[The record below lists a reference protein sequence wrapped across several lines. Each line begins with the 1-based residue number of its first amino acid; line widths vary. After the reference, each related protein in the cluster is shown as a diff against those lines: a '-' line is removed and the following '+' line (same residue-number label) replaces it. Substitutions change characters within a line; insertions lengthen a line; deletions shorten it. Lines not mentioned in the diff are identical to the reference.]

1 MAPSKQKT
9 SKPLLGAHFS
19 IAKGLDQAIYTAH
32 GYGCPTLQ
40 IFTKN
45 SSSWK
50 EKTLSRTDIATFREA
65 RQNTG
70 MGAIASHTSYLI
82 NLAAKEKKKRRQSR
96 NALFNEMIRCMEIDI
111 DFVVLHPG
119 SHMGLGDAKGMAAI
133 AEGINRVFEKLPASG
148 TRLLLETTAG
158 QGTGVGHTFE
168 QLATILD
175 NVEREESMGICLDTC
190 HIFAAGYDIR
200 TKAAYQKTFRQ
211 FSDIIGFDKLF
222 LIHVNDSKKEF
233 ASRVDRHEH
242 IGNGYIGARGF
253 ELLMQDGRFDRVPKI
268 LETPKIVAGKDWDK
282 VNLGRL
288 RRMANP

>member
-1 MAPSKQKT
+1 MTSSKQQPK
-9 SKPLLGAHFS
+9 KPLLGAHFS

-32 GYGCPTLQ
+32 HYGCPTLQ

-50 EKTLSRTDIATFREA
+50 EKTLSRTDINTFREA

-70 MGAIASHTSYLI
+70 MGPIASHTSYLI
-82 NLAAKEKKKRRQSR
+82 NLAAKEKKKRQQSR
-96 NALFNEMIRCMEIDI
+96 SALYNELIRCMEIDI

-119 SHMGLGDAKGMAAI
+119 SHMGLGEAHGMEAI
-133 AEGINRVFEKLPASG
+133 AEGINRVFEKLPTTG

-175 NVEREESMGICLDTC
+175 KIERRESTGICLDTC

-200 TKAAYQKTFRQ
+200 SKATYQQTFRK

-222 LIHVNDSKKEF
+222 LIHVNDSKREF
-233 ASRVDRHEH
+233 GSRVDRHEH
-242 IGNGYIGARGF
+242 IGNGHIGAKGF
-253 ELLMQDGRFDRVPKI
+253 ELLMQDRRFDRVPKI

-282 VNLGRL
+282 VNLTCL